1 MLLMD
6 YQEKSLAAT
15 LEHIKAL
22 NTVGTLGFHI
32 LDESTLLCA
41 LNFG

>member
-15 LEHIKAL
+15 SEHIKAL
-22 NTVGTLGFHI
+22 NTVGTLDAFI
-32 LDESTLLCA
+32 SSMKVPYCTR
-41 LNFG
+41 